1 VASDPADSLAIVSGI
16 LIVDDNPSIRYLLR
30 VYVESKTGFAVCG
43 EAGHGVEAIEKAREL
58 QPDLI
63 ILDLSM
69 PVMNGAEAAVVLKR
83 TMPQVKII
91 LFTMHADH
99 VGKALGAAVGI
110 DLTLSK
116 SDGLLKL
123 DEHVK
128 TLLSQAPLAVQPDD
142 LTTRGAGS
150 LSKPERCV

>member
-1 VASDPADSLAIVSGI
+1 MPGI

-30 VYVESKTGFAVCG
+30 VCVESKTGFVVCG
-43 EAGHGVEAIEKAREL
+43 EAGHGLEAIEKAREL
-58 QPDLI
+58 HPDLI

-69 PVMNGAEAAVVLKR
+69 PVMNGAEAAVILKR
-83 TMPQVKII
+83 SMPQVKII
-91 LFTMHADH
+91 LFTMHADN

-128 TLLSQAPLAVQPDD
+128 ALLARAPLPAHGEDLRKTDAV
-142 LTTRGAGS
+142 S
-150 LSKPERCV
+150 

>member
-1 VASDPADSLAIVSGI
+1 MPGI

-30 VYVESKTGFAVCG
+30 ICVESKTGFAVCG
-43 EAGHGVEAIEKAREL
+43 EAGHGVEAIEKARQL

-69 PVMNGAEAAVVLKR
+69 PVMNGAEAAVILKR
-83 TMPQVKII
+83 SMPQVKII
-91 LFTMHADH
+91 LFTMHADN

-128 TLLSQAPLAVQPDD
+128 TLLSRPPLPAPPND
-142 LTTRGAGS
+142 LTKAGAVS
-150 LSKPERCV
+150 